1 MTIGAL
7 LYAFDS
13 DIKYTKIAI
22 ECAERIRKYLEIPVT
37 LVTDVPLENNIFD
50 KVVTVA
56 KPADKNFK
64 YWQDTEKTT
73 VWYNAGRSRAIEL
86 TPYDRTLLID
96 IDYMINS
103 NVLKNL
109 LKSSQ
114 PFFAHNTVQPIEKN
128 RTLVE
133 NFGLRNTPMWWAT
146 VVVFDKSE
154 FSRDVFQIWQ
164 MVETNYQH
172 YANVFEFDARKF
184 RNDFALSIALLVA
197 NGNTIPEQC
206 NIPWPLVNIDSKIKV
221 TLEDEKWWIVDTTR
235 HFYLR
240 NQDLHVM
247 GKSYLETLYAV

>member
-22 ECAERIRKYLEIPVT
+22 ECATRIKKYLDIPVT
-37 LVTDVPLENNIFD
+37 LVTDVPLENPVFD
-50 KVVTVA
+50 NVVTVA
-56 KPADKNFK
+56 KPADTNFK
-64 YWQDTEKTT
+64 HWQDTEKTT

-86 TPYDRTLLID
+86 TPYDKTLLID

-109 LKSSQ
+109 LKSTQ

-154 FSRDVFQIWQ
+154 FSQDVFQIWQ
-164 MVETNYQH
+164 MVEENYQH

-206 NIPWPLVNIDSKIKV
+206 NIPWPLVNIDPKIKV